1 MLRQR
6 NIRSG
11 TYASERPGFSFG
23 DNAVGRPRLGLAD
36 YVPQFTWLHAEGQ
49 SWRACL
55 ACILPVA
62 LITLAA
68 LRVAP
73 IVGEPNFGILYV
85 LAVVISALR
94 WGRWATLVAAALS
107 ALLFNYLFVTPH
119 GSFVITE
126 IRYSITLLS
135 LLAVGFIVTGLAAKA
150 REEAPL
156 AQQREAYTAAAYAFT
171 ESLAAAGS
179 LEPVLEAIGRHM
191 RDAFHRP
198 LVILLPGKKGL
209 AARFCSADFVFDEN
223 ESTAAAWVFENGQA
237 AGAGSGMFPG
247 AQSHYL
253 PLKTWRGTVGVVG
266 FQLERSARLLSANQ
280 QQLLGSFV
288 NQAALAIT
296 RALLAEEAQR
306 TELLQETDKLQRAL
320 LNSISHNLRT
330 PMASVTGAL
339 NSVLEDGNLLDAST
353 QRELLETAR
362 EESRR
367 LDRLVRDLLDMT
379 RLEGSAIHI
388 KKEPC
393 DVQDVVG
400 AALAQLGQ
408 AVRLRGI
415 SVGVAP
421 DLPLIPMDSALIV
434 QVIVNLLENAI
445 KYSEAASPIGI
456 EAHVAGDQLLLCVL
470 DRGNGISEEDRERVF
485 EKFYRGTSA
494 GGAKGAGLGLSICK
508 GFIEAHHG
516 RIWIEARPQGG
527 TPVKF
532 TLPAEQKT

>member
-1 MLRQR
+1 
-6 NIRSG
+6 
-11 TYASERPGFSFG
+11 
-23 DNAVGRPRLGLAD
+23 
-36 YVPQFTWLHAEGQ
+36 
-49 SWRACL
+49 
-55 ACILPVA
+55 
-62 LITLAA
+62 
-68 LRVAP
+68 
-73 IVGEPNFGILYV
+73 V

-527 TPVKF
+527 TAVKF